1 MVLGTN
7 YDTVTVSA
15 SAGERS
21 PNLEGGRIG
30 DGGWVSVSRGQVA
43 HKLTVKVGGGREA
56 SNG

>member
-7 YDTVTVSA
+7 YDTVRA
-15 SAGERS
+15 SAGERG

>member
-7 YDTVTVSA
+7 YDTVRA

-30 DGGWVSVSRGQVA
+30 DGGCRWVSVSRGQVA

>member
-7 YDTVTVSA
+7 YDTVSA

>member
-7 YDTVTVSA
+7 YDTVRA